1 MNSCSYSASKY
12 GICKGELQFYKI
24 KHKKLSL
31 ICLKLTQKSL
41 WYQKL
46 FQHASHIK
54 IKQIKLIDMVSIK
67 RKYSYYSLKCLPFVS
82 KHLTNKTSKNYQL
95 ISQFGRKNILNRK
108 LSKKT
113 TKIRLTSYVT
123 FLPRVCS
130 SNIYIDFE
138 TYIARWQHSMVN
150 RQLLNP
156 RLTTSFS

>member
-12 GICKGELQFYKI
+12 GIFKGELQFYEI

-31 ICLKLTQKSL
+31 ISLKLTQKSL
-41 WYQKL
+41 QYQKL

-54 IKQIKLIDMVSIK
+54 KKQIKLINMVSIK
-67 RKYSYYSLKCLPFVS
+67 RKYSYYSLKCLSFVS
-82 KHLTNKTSKNYQL
+82 KHLTNKMSKNYQI

-113 TKIRLTSYVT
+113 TKIRLTSYIT
-123 FLPRVCS
+123 FLPQVCS
-130 SNIYIDFE
+130 SNIYIDFH

-150 RQLLNP
+150 RQLLTP
-156 RLTTSFS
+156 RLTTTFS